1 MPSLR
6 DNCRYSLR
14 GHLFTFTRR
23 RFTATSAE
31 DAETQKIILQTSA
44 ASEGVLNSYF
54 RSWLL
59 VAACASIT
67 ACSLP
72 TPPPSNL
79 PTAPAVLDI
88 TPAPTLDIDA
98 TATSYASLLRPT
110 PTPAGLYIVKQ
121 GDTLGGLAQQ
131 FGTTVEEL
139 MAANNIN
146 DPNALQVGQALIIP
160 SLLVTPRAE
169 TVQPEAATV
178 ETAGTVTSETTSPI
192 SVTSTP

>member
-1 MPSLR
+1 MCSF
-6 DNCRYSLR
+6 R
-14 GHLFTFTRR
+14 GIYRH
-23 RFTATSAE
+23 
-31 DAETQKIILQTSA
+31 
-44 ASEGVLNSYF
+44 GF
-54 RSWLL
+54 RTWL
-59 VAACASIT
+59 VASTCVSIA

-88 TPAPTLDIDA
+88 TPAPTLDIEA

-110 PTPAGLYIVKQ
+110 STPAGLYIVKQ

-131 FGTTVEEL
+131 FGTTVEEI

-160 SLLVTPRAE
+160 SLLVTPRAD
-169 TVQPEAATV
+169 TAQPEGATNG
-178 ETAGTVTSETTSPI
+178 TAGTAIIETTSPI